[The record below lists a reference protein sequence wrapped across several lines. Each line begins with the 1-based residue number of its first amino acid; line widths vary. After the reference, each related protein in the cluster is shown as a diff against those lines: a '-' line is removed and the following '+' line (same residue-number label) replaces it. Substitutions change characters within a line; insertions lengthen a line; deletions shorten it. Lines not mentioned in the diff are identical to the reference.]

1 MDVEIECSECGE
13 FYKAD
18 SGNDWSDCP
27 ECGEENRVDRNK
39 NKKERK
45 SMQPTQ
51 RREDRGGDLILAPGE
66 YSFILDGSKGHVGVW
81 TGPTKSSLSET
92 DKPVL
97 FNEGT
102 KTFEICSVDE
112 ARQLCPVAPEG
123 WYVVL
128 KNPAISDSEQKHP
141 REGSSTTPQLNIGH
155 KVNVPGPCMFGLWPG
170 QMASVLQG
178 HHLRSNQYLITQ
190 VYDEES
196 AVKNWGQAVMKP
208 QTEGG
213 EEDNKPEAIAIE
225 KPDLTMGKLNIIKG
239 TDVSF
244 YIPPTGIK
252 IIPDK
257 ESNYVRDAVTLERLE
272 YCILLDEDGNK
283 RYKQGPDVIFPSP
296 TETLVERNGKKKF
309 RAIELNDLIGIY
321 VKVIANYK
329 EGGKEYT
336 AGDEL
341 FLTGKDSRIYFPRP
355 EHAVIKYGDSKLH
368 YAIAIPK
375 GEARYVLNRTSGTI
389 ELKKGPSMYLP
400 DPRTDVVVKRVI
412 EDDSVRLWFPGNT
425 EAVKVNQTLKELSAS
440 SDIFGKGYVS
450 ERCLTNTG
458 SMAKKLRTAG
468 VSYGDL
474 AGLDTMD
481 FAEMEESDSNGDA
494 VMGDELDRKTNFT
507 PPRSITLDTKYDGA
521 VAINIWS
528 GYAIQVVNKVGERK
542 VVVGPQTVLLEYDEY
557 LEKVAL
563 STGKPKTTDRLHE
576 TVYLRVLNNYI
587 TDIIEVETKDFCKL
601 RIKLIYRVNFCG
613 EEPSKW
619 FSVENYVKFLCDH
632 MRSMLKSEIRQ
643 FEVEDFY
650 ADSTNIISKI
660 VLGKGEKIFEENNMK
675 IYNVETMDVKIE
687 DHTISE
693 LLVDAKHQSIQQNL
707 QYSKIEKEY
716 EVTSKTEEIR
726 RKISQ
731 VRNETRTKEIEL
743 EMEVTDKIKT
753 QRLAKIQAND
763 SETKAELTNELK
775 NQEQVDAIKK
785 SELAITQRERETEI
799 GFEEKL
805 KDIDIKAV
813 KEKMAAISPEL
824 AKAINN
830 LGDKELVSK
839 LSENMSVLSIL
850 GGKSV
855 SDILCKTL
863 KGTPVEKIL
872 KSVMSEKK

>member
-1 MDVEIECSECGE
+1 
-13 FYKAD
+13 
-18 SGNDWSDCP
+18 
-27 ECGEENRVDRNK
+27 
-39 NKKERK
+39 
-45 SMQPTQ
+45 
-51 RREDRGGDLILAPGE
+51 
-66 YSFILDGSKGHVGVW
+66 
-81 TGPTKSSLSET
+81 
-92 DKPVL
+92 
-97 FNEGT
+97 
-102 KTFEICSVDE
+102 
-112 ARQLCPVAPEG
+112 
-123 WYVVL
+123 
-128 KNPAISDSEQKHP
+128 
-141 REGSSTTPQLNIGH
+141 
-155 KVNVPGPCMFGLWPG
+155 
-170 QMASVLQG
+170 
-178 HHLRSNQYLITQ
+178 
-190 VYDEES
+190 
-196 AVKNWGQAVMKP
+196 
-208 QTEGG
+208 
-213 EEDNKPEAIAIE
+213 
-225 KPDLTMGKLNIIKG
+225 
-239 TDVSF
+239 
-244 YIPPTGIK
+244 
-252 IIPDK
+252 
-257 ESNYVRDAVTLERLE
+257 
-272 YCILLDEDGNK
+272 
-283 RYKQGPDVIFPSP
+283 
-296 TETLVERNGKKKF
+296 
-309 RAIELNDLIGIY
+309 
-321 VKVIANYK
+321 
-329 EGGKEYT
+329 
-336 AGDEL
+336 
-341 FLTGKDSRIYFPRP
+341 
-355 EHAVIKYGDSKLH
+355 
-368 YAIAIPK
+368 
-375 GEARYVLNRTSGTI
+375 
-389 ELKKGPSMYLP
+389 
-400 DPRTDVVVKRVI
+400 
-412 EDDSVRLWFPGNT
+412 
-425 EAVKVNQTLKELSAS
+425 
-440 SDIFGKGYVS
+440 
-450 ERCLTNTG
+450 
-458 SMAKKLRTAG
+458 
-468 VSYGDL
+468 
-474 AGLDTMD
+474 
-481 FAEMEESDSNGDA
+481 
-494 VMGDELDRKTNFT
+494 
-507 PPRSITLDTKYDGA
+507 
-521 VAINIWS
+521 
-528 GYAIQVVNKVGERK
+528 
-542 VVVGPQTVLLEYDEY
+542 
-557 LEKVAL
+557 
-563 STGKPKTTDRLHE
+563 LHE

-855 SDILCKTL
+855 SDILGKTL

-872 KSVMSEKK
+872 KNVMLEKS